1 MRCALVG
8 VHAGSAGISMLLLIG
23 APRNAAARRERDT
36 EKERGKTKG
45 ARTLLPC
52 GKMSAFFR
60 RDTRIAAFFRRDA
73 RIPAEKCLDTRFYLR
88 IPTFSPPGYAY
99 KSAGICTRTRRN
111 FRRDTQ
117 KKNVSRRS
125 SAGIC
130 VFPAGYGVVL
140 PRHSYHGAPNIRESS
155 DCGAACVD
163 VFVRACKD

>member
-117 KKNVSRRS
+117 KKKRIPSEFRRYMRFPRRVRGGPTTALIPRRS
-125 SAGIC
+125 
-130 VFPAGYGVVL
+130 
-140 PRHSYHGAPNIRESS
+140 
-155 DCGAACVD
+155 
-163 VFVRACKD
+163 